1 MNQACTPFLAK
12 HRILQQRCLDIA
24 CNNNVQDLNKLK
36 PRLCLDSCLVI
47 RSESVNYHHYL
58 NAFQSIVSTS
68 YIVGR
73 LHKLVITSETSPE
86 PQPNQHLLTSE
97 FIRSINTTIRL
108 LRLASEKLFRT
119 FCWY

>member
-86 PQPNQHLLTSE
+86 PQPNQHLLSLRIHPIHKYNHTT
-97 FIRSINTTIRL
+97 FTASIGKTV
-108 LRLASEKLFRT
+108 
-119 FCWY
+119 